1 MKLLVIGG
9 GGREHAMVW
18 KLSQSPLVT
27 EIFCAPGNAGIG
39 KIAKNVDISSNNIDK
54 LVEFSLEMNIDLI
67 IVGPEE
73 PLVEGIVDTFRQ
85 NNLKVIGPTK
95 QAAQLEGSKAFAK
108 DFMKKYDIP
117 TAQYHEVTT
126 FGEAKLVIEGYSYP
140 VVVKADGLAAGKGVF
155 ICENKEEA
163 LSVIKQ
169 LLDDKIL
176 GDAGKSI
183 VIEEFLKG
191 TETSILCFVDGHII
205 IPMVSSQDH
214 KRAFDG
220 DNGPNTGG
228 MGTYS
233 PNYVY
238 TEEIAKQVEK
248 EILYP
253 TLIGIQQ
260 EKMDYRG
267 IIFIGLMI
275 TEDGPKVLEYN
286 VRFGDPETQ
295 VVLPRLKT
303 DLIEIFDNIIDRK
316 LKDTD
321 IQWSE
326 DGVVCVI
333 LASGGYPNKYENGLE
348 ITGLDAIENELLIFH
363 SGTIENENKIV
374 TKGGRVLGVVGIDK
388 NVQEAR
394 EKVYTNIDKI
404 RFKGSFYRKDIG
416 IK

>member
-9 GGREHAMVW
+9 GGREHAIVW

-39 KIAKNVDISSNNIDK
+39 KIAKNVDISSNNIDE
-54 LVEFSLEMNIDLI
+54 LVKFSREMNIDLI

-73 PLVEGIVDTFRQ
+73 PLVEGIVDIFRQ

-126 FGEAKLVIEGYSYP
+126 FEEAKLVIEGYSYP

-155 ICENKEEA
+155 ICEDKEET
-163 LSVIKQ
+163 LRVIKQ
-169 LLDDKIL
+169 LLEDKIL

-183 VIEEFLKG
+183 VIEEFLNG
-191 TETSILCFVDGHII
+191 TETSILCFIDGHTI

-295 VVLPRLKT
+295 VVLPRLQT

-316 LKDTD
+316 LKDTN
-321 IQWSE
+321 IQWNE
-326 DGVVCVI
+326 DGAVCVI
-333 LASGGYPNKYENGLE
+333 LASEGYPNKYENGLE

-363 SGTIENENKIV
+363 SGTTENENKIV
-374 TKGGRVLGVVGIDK
+374 TKGGRVLGVVGIGK
-388 NVQEAR
+388 NVEEAR
-394 EKVYTNIDKI
+394 EKVYANIDKV